1 VECEL
6 QFDPARDL
14 EVSATHAVFERDAGR
29 WYVRDLSSRNGTW
42 VDGRVLTARQ
52 RLVEGTRV
60 RFGPDGPE
68 VTVHLTAE
76 GRTAVMRRLARENSA
91 LRRALLGVA
100 ALLVFGGVVGAWAW
114 LRRGAAWESE
124 RVELLAETDRLL
136 ASNQATIE
144 ALQGEVDGLATAL
157 EESRGAVRTLRS
169 AVEAA
174 ESGDAGDAELSVLR
188 TRLQEAT
195 LALTRQQLAAS
206 LPFDEIER
214 RNRPALALLFVEFA
228 DGGVHTATA
237 FAVRSDGVL
246 VTSRHVVTTDA
257 GTPADR
263 IGVQFSD
270 SRQVWRARLLAVAD
284 TADLAAIKVDD
295 IVGGNPVVGGIGE
308 PARHLSGGTPVA
320 LLGFPLA
327 EAVDLPRPLVT
338 AGVVRERSGGQL
350 RVQGYGAEGGSGSP
364 VFDAEGRLAGVLYGG
379 AGEGSGQTLLAVPA
393 VLVEE
398 LLAAL
403 RPR

>member
-1 VECEL
+1 
-6 QFDPARDL
+6 
-14 EVSATHAVFERDAGR
+14 
-29 WYVRDLSSRNGTW
+29 
-42 VDGRVLTARQ
+42 
-52 RLVEGTRV
+52 
-60 RFGPDGPE
+60 
-68 VTVHLTAE
+68 
-76 GRTAVMRRLARENSA
+76 MRRLARENSA
-91 LRRALLGVA
+91 LRRVLFGITALMV
-100 ALLVFGGVVGAWAW
+100 VGGVVGAWAW
-114 LRRGAAWESE
+114 LRRGAAWERE
-124 RVELLAETDRLL
+124 RVELLAETDHLL

-169 AVEAA
+169 AVQAA
-174 ESGDAGDAELSVLR
+174 ESGDVGDTELSVLR
-188 TRLQEAT
+188 ARLQEAT
-195 LALTRQQLAAS
+195 VALTRQQLAAS

-257 GTPADR
+257 GAPADR

-270 SRQVWRARLLAVAD
+270 SRQVWRARLLAVSD

-295 IVGGNPVVGGIGE
+295 IVGGNPVVVGIGE
-308 PARHLSGGTPVA
+308 PTRDLPGGTPVA

-338 AGVVRERSGGQL
+338 AGVVRERSRDQL

-393 VLVEE
+393 ARVEE

>member
-1 VECEL
+1 L
-6 QFDPARDL
+6 QFDPERDL
-14 EVSATHAVFERDAGR
+14 EVSATHAVFECRADG

-42 VDGRVLTARQ
+42 VEGRAVAAPQ
-52 RLVEGTRV
+52 RLADGTRV
-60 RFGPDGPE
+60 RFAPDGPE
-68 VTVHLTAE
+68 VSVHLTAE
-76 GRTAVMRRLARENSA
+76 GRTAVMGRLVRENSA
-91 LRRALLGVA
+91 LRRAVFGVA
-100 ALLVFGGVVGAWAW
+100 VLVVLGGVGGAWAW
-114 LRRGAAWESE
+114 QRRGAAWERE

-144 ALQGEVDGLATAL
+144 ALQGEVGGLATAL
-157 EESRGAVRTLRS
+157 DESRAAVRELRS
-169 AVEAA
+169 AVQAA
-174 ESGDAGDAELSVLR
+174 ETDGAGDAEMSMLR

-195 LALTRQQLAAS
+195 VALTRQQLAAS

-228 DGGVHTATA
+228 EGGVHTATA

-246 VTSRHVVTTDA
+246 VTSRHVVTNGD
-257 GTPADR
+257 GTPAER

-270 SRQVWRARLLAVAD
+270 SRQVWRARLLAVSD

-295 IVGGNPVVGGIGE
+295 IVGGNPVVRGIGAS
-308 PARHLSGGTPVA
+308 ARQVSGGTPVV

-327 EAVDLPRPLVT
+327 EAEGLPRPLVT
-338 AGVVRERSGGQL
+338 AGVVREYSGNEL
-350 RVQGYGAEGGSGSP
+350 RVQGYGAEGASGSP
-364 VFDAEGRLAGVLYGG
+364 VFDGEGRLVGVLYGG
-379 AGEGSGQTLLAVPA
+379 AGEGVGQTLLAVPA
-393 VLVEE
+393 VGVEE